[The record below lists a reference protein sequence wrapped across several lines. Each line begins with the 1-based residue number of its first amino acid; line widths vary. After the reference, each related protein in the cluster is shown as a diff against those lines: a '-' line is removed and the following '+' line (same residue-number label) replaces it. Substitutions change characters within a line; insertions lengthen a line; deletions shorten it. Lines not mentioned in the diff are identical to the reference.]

1 MSEKEIKD
9 MTDKELGDE
18 FDRLAGEGAYHFMG
32 EIFDECT
39 SRLAALQAENEKLK
53 QRVKELESSAVCVSA
68 YEEEVD
74 SPEDIRE
81 LKQWI
86 KKYEGIA
93 IENGKL
99 KSDKRELVK
108 KVETLKNMSTVEMMC
123 ENKSVEQHVT
133 EWEKRCLKAEEELS
147 DLHVRYAALCALCG
161 TGRSEI
167 ERLERRDEVWR
178 EKKRILENDLA
189 KAWVDKRELVEAI
202 AGLFRD
208 SDCSVNWEKAMA
220 VIAKHIEK

>member
-1 MSEKEIKD
+1 LKSEKA
-9 MTDKELGDE
+9 
-18 FDRLAGEGAYHFMG
+18 R
-32 EIFDECT
+32 
-39 SRLAALQAENEKLK
+39 
-53 QRVKELESSAVCVSA
+53 

-74 SPEDIRE
+74 SPDDIKE
-81 LKQWI
+81 LKRVI
-86 KKYEGIA
+86 SNYKGIA
-93 IENGKL
+93 IENGQL

-189 KAWVDKRELVEAI
+189 KAWADKQELVEAI

-208 SDCSVNWEKAMA
+208 SDCSVNWEKAMT
-220 VIAKHIEK
+220 VVVKHIEK